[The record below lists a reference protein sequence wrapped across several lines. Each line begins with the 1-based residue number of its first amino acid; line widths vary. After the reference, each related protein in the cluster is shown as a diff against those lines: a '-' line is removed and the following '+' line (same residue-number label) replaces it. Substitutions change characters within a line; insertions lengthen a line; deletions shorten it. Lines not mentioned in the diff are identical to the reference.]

1 MKKPKQKI
9 AYLNPK
15 QEEFIQAKQR
25 RKSLVAGRGFGKSSM
40 IGFVTA
46 DKVMQMPRAKSM
58 LIGPT
63 YAHLLSK
70 TVPAITQALESIGW
84 WKAEKGKYGHF
95 VVCQRPPSYFKTAYQ
110 EPETYK
116 YVISFWNG
124 YRIELISE
132 DIGDNNRGGSY
143 DSADIDESAL
153 ISKEFIDKV
162 VSASIRGNLHKKFAK
177 SHYHHS
183 VYDYTSTPWTPAGR
197 WIYQVE
203 ELMKEYPEEYFFM
216 EATALDNIHVL
227 GEDYIKRLK
236 AEMSSLEFDVE
247 VMNKRIK
254 KLPNAFYPDFD
265 FNKHVALHTHK
276 YEETDSNISVKGQND
291 YDTTQPLYISFDFNI
306 SFMSCIVAQKL
317 NGKLCIN
324 NLFFVKYKKI
334 DKLVD
339 MLTSHYAT
347 HTNKLTFIYGDRM
360 GNSFKQ
366 GRELVKMYDIIKDM
380 LKQAGW
386 RATLK
391 ASTRNIEHKLKHY
404 VINKALQQEGKTMPI
419 SINANTCKALVLS
432 IQHAGIL
439 DNYQKDKSS
448 ERDANTLQE
457 FATHLSDCFDYLVYP
472 LYLPTMQ
479 HNKVASS
486 EVVLK

>member
-1 MKKPKQKI
+1 MKKPKKKVV
-9 AYLNPK
+9 YLNSK
-15 QEEFIQAKQR
+15 QKEFMISEAI
-25 RKSLVAGRGFGKSSM
+25 RKCLVAARGFGKSFL
-40 IGFVTA
+40 IGLVTV

-70 TVPAITQALESIGW
+70 TVPAITQAFEAIGW
-84 WKAEKGKYGHF
+84 WKAEYKKFGHY
-95 VVCQRPPSYFKTAYQ
+95 VIGTKPPSYFKTAYQ

-153 ISKEFIDKV
+153 ISREFVNKV
-162 VSASIRGNLHKKFAK
+162 VSASVRGNLHKKISK

-197 WIYQVE
+197 WIYKTE
-203 ELMKEYPEEYFFM
+203 ELEKENPKDYFFL
-216 EATALDNIHVL
+216 EATAKDNIHVL
-227 GEDYIKRLK
+227 GEDYIKKLK
-236 AEMSSLEFDVE
+236 NELSKLEFDVE

-254 KLPNAFYPDFD
+254 KLPNTFYPDFN
-265 FNKHVALHTHK
+265 FNKHVIFNTYK
-276 YEETDSNISVKGQND
+276 YEESEDNIKINGQFD
-291 YDTTQPLYISFDFNI
+291 YSTTAPLLVSFDFNI
-306 SFMSCIVAQKL
+306 SFMSCVVGQK
-317 NGKLCIN
+317 IN
-324 NLFFVKYKKI
+324 NKLHINNQFFVKYEKI
-334 DKLVD
+334 DKLID
-339 MLTSHYAT
+339 MILEHYAT
-347 HTNKLTFIYGDRM
+347 HQNKIIQIFGDRM

-366 GRELVKMYDIIKDM
+366 GKETMKMYDIIKA
-380 LKQAGW
+380 KFSQENW
-386 RATLK
+386 RATIK
-391 ASTRNIEHKLKHY
+391 ASARNIEHKHKHY
-404 VINKALQQEGKTMPI
+404 VINKALEEDGTMPI
-419 SINANTCKALVLS
+419 RINGNTCKALVLS

-457 FATHLSDCFDYLVYP
+457 FATHLSDCFDYLLYP
-472 LYLPTMQ
+472 IYLKSMQ
-479 HNKVASS
+479 HTKAVASPVQFS
-486 EVVLK
+486 